1 MSQTHVP
8 PNPDKLGPPPHFSRP
23 PPSQRQP
30 KSAPNR
36 SSSSPAPPNGGR
48 LHTASTSPM
57 PTSSSLL
64 LLLLFLFLLTRASLA
79 GPVATEFLYPNFT
92 ASYLNFVDT
101 SGVFLA
107 SPNATFVAVI
117 ANPGGQQSRFYLS
130 LVHSATSTVVW
141 SANRDAAAPRDGTVA
156 LSLRGLIVSHPNG
169 SVLWSTPRLP
179 SPVRALRLLDSG
191 NFLLLD
197 AANATIWQSFD
208 HPTDTLISGQA
219 LPAGSSLTAS
229 VSANDFASG
238 DYSLVVT
245 AGDAIMTWKGGGQ
258 QYWSLSN
265 DVRSFKDSNSGV
277 AYMATNVTGLNLYST
292 EGKVVLQVFLPTS
305 DFRIVKLDPKG
316 RFHVF
321 SYSAANASSILDDE
335 FTAPTSNCDLPFPC
349 LSLGVCTAGANGSTC
364 SCPAR
369 FVNLES
375 GNCSPA
381 NGSLPPSSS
390 SSSSASCGGD
400 SDLATSYIQLGSGID
415 YFANKFA
422 SPTTSGNDISA
433 CRNLCTGNCTCLGF
447 FYRNSSESCYLMHNQ
462 LGSLYIRNAG
472 ESSSS
477 IGYIKTLVSGSSP
490 PNSGGT
496 SKTHLIA
503 ILLPTVAAF
512 LLIFVVVSAGIV
524 WWKRS
529 NDPRRLR
536 MRRPSK
542 RLATKEINLGR
553 QKSSKTASL
562 GTDDDEL
569 ADENDGGSDISIPG
583 LPTRFTY
590 KELEAATNYFRS
602 KIGSGGFGSV
612 YKGELPDSTTVAVKR
627 IESAGLQGRKEFCT
641 EIAIIG
647 NIRHVNLVRL
657 RGFCAQG
664 SRRLLVY
671 EYMNR
676 GSLDRSLFGVGPAL
690 EWQERVD
697 IAAGAARGLAYLHS
711 GCDHKIIHCDV
722 KPENI
727 LLHDGGQ
734 VKISD
739 FGLAKLLSPEQ
750 SGLFTTMR
758 GTRGYLAPE
767 WLTNAAISDRTDVYS
782 FGMVV
787 LEIVHGGKNRSGAS
801 DEGEEEEDG
810 SGSGWSSSA
819 AAAAAA
825 GGGYFPLAALEGHE
839 EGRYL
844 QLADQ
849 RLEGRVREEEV
860 ARVVKLALCCLH
872 EEPWLRPSMAVVVGM
887 LEGNMEVWEP
897 KVESL
902 NFLRLYGRGFMEP
915 PAAVGGSR
923 GGSESVGG
931 GVVASAGGDDNA
943 SRTSAVTGFVGDLSG
958 SVQ

>member
-1 MSQTHVP
+1 
-8 PNPDKLGPPPHFSRP
+8 
-23 PPSQRQP
+23 
-30 KSAPNR
+30 
-36 SSSSPAPPNGGR
+36 
-48 LHTASTSPM
+48 
-57 PTSSSLL
+57 
-64 LLLLFLFLLTRASLA
+64 
-79 GPVATEFLYPNFT
+79 
-92 ASYLNFVDT
+92 
-101 SGVFLA
+101 
-107 SPNATFVAVI
+107 
-117 ANPGGQQSRFYLS
+117 
-130 LVHSATSTVVW
+130 
-141 SANRDAAAPRDGTVA
+141 
-156 LSLRGLIVSHPNG
+156 
-169 SVLWSTPRLP
+169 
-179 SPVRALRLLDSG
+179 
-191 NFLLLD
+191 
-197 AANATIWQSFD
+197 
-208 HPTDTLISGQA
+208 
-219 LPAGSSLTAS
+219 
-229 VSANDFASG
+229 
-238 DYSLVVT
+238 
-245 AGDAIMTWKGGGQ
+245 
-258 QYWSLSN
+258 
-265 DVRSFKDSNSGV
+265 
-277 AYMATNVTGLNLYST
+277 MATNITGLNLYST
-292 EGKVVLQVFLPTS
+292 EGKVVLHVVLPTS
-305 DFRIVKLDPKG
+305 DFRIVKLDSTG

-321 SYSAANASSILDDE
+321 SYSAE
-335 FTAPTSNCDLPFPC
+335 FTAPTSSCDLPFPC
-349 LSLGVCTAGANGSTC
+349 QSLGVCTAGANDSTC

-369 FVNLES
+369 FVHLES

-390 SSSSASCGGD
+390 STSSASCGGD

-422 SPTTSGNDISA
+422 SPATSGNDISA
-433 CRNLCTGNCTCLGF
+433 CQNLCTGNCTCLGF
-447 FYRNSSESCYLMHNQ
+447 FYRNSSKSCYLMRNQ
-462 LGSLYIRNAG
+462 LGSLFKRNAG
-472 ESSSS
+472 ETWSS

-512 LLIFVVVSAGIV
+512 LLSFVVVTAGII

-529 NDPRRLR
+529 NDP
-536 MRRPSK
+536 S
-542 RLATKEINLGR
+542 
-553 QKSSKTASL
+553 
-562 GTDDDEL
+562 DDDEST
-569 ADENDGGSDISIPG
+569 DENDGGSDILIPG

-590 KELEAATNYFRS
+590 KELEAATNYFRN
-602 KIGSGGFGSV
+602 KIGSGGFGAV
-612 YKGELPDSTTVAVKR
+612 YKGELPDRTTVAVKR
-627 IESAGLQGRKEFCT
+627 IECAGLQGRKEFCT

-676 GSLDRSLFGVGPAL
+676 SSLDRSLFGVGPAL

-697 IAAGAARGLAYLHS
+697 IAGGAARGLAYLHA

-782 FGMVV
+782 FGMVL
-787 LEIVHGGKNRSGAS
+787 LEIVHGRKNRSGAS
-801 DEGEEEEDG
+801 EEGEEEEEG
-810 SGSGWSSSA
+810 SGS
-819 AAAAAA
+819 
-825 GGGYFPLAALEGHE
+825 GGGYFPLVALEGHE

-872 EEPWLRPSMAVVVGM
+872 EEPRLRPSMAVVVGM

-915 PAAVGGSR
+915 PAAVGGG
-923 GGSESVGG
+923 GGSERVGG
-931 GVVASAGGDDNA
+931 VAALAGGDDTA
-943 SRTSAVTGFVGDLSG
+943 SRTSAVTGHVADGSG
-958 SVQ
+958 SSNS

>member
-1 MSQTHVP
+1 
-8 PNPDKLGPPPHFSRP
+8 
-23 PPSQRQP
+23 
-30 KSAPNR
+30 
-36 SSSSPAPPNGGR
+36 
-48 LHTASTSPM
+48 M
-57 PTSSSLL
+57 PTSSSLFL
-64 LLLLFLFLLTRASLA
+64 LLLLFLFLLTGDSLA

-92 ASYLNFVDT
+92 ASYLNFVDN

-107 SPNATFVAVI
+107 SPNANFVAAI

-130 LVHSATSTVVW
+130 LTHSATRTVVW
-141 SANRDAAAPRDGTVA
+141 SANRDAPAPRDGTVT
-156 LSLRGLIVSHPNG
+156 LSTGGLVVSHPNG

-197 AANATIWQSFD
+197 AANATLWQSFD
-208 HPTDTLISGQA
+208 HPTDTLLSSQV
-219 LPAGSSLTAS
+219 LPAGSSLIAS
-229 VSANDFASG
+229 VSDNDFASG
-238 DYSLVVT
+238 DYSLVLT
-245 AGDAIMTWKGGGQ
+245 TGDAVMTWKGGAQ
-258 QYWSLSN
+258 QYWSLSK
-265 DVRSFKDSNSGV
+265 DVRSFKNSNSGV
-277 AYMATNVTGLNLYST
+277 TYMATNVTGLNLYST

-305 DFRIVKLDPKG
+305 DFRIVKLDPTG

-321 SYSAANASSILDDE
+321 SYSVANASSILDDE

-349 LSLGVCTAGANGSTC
+349 LSLGVCTARANGSTC

-369 FVNLES
+369 FVHLES

-422 SPTTSGNDISA
+422 SPATSGNDISA
-433 CRNLCTGNCTCLGF
+433 CQNLCTGNCTCLGF
-447 FYRNSSESCYLMHNQ
+447 FYWNSSKSCYLMRNT
-462 LGSLYIRNAG
+462 LGSLFNRNAG
-472 ESSSS
+472 ETSSS

-490 PNSGGT
+490 PTSGGT

-512 LLIFVVVSAGIV
+512 LLIFVVVSAGII

-536 MRRPSK
+536 MGRPSK

-553 QKSSKTASL
+553 HKSSRTQSL
-562 GTDDDEL
+562 VTDDDEST
-569 ADENDGGSDISIPG
+569 DENDGGSDTLIPG
-583 LPTRFTY
+583 LPTRFTF
-590 KELEAATNYFRS
+590 KELEAATNYFRN
-602 KIGSGGFGSV
+602 KIGSGGFGAV
-612 YKGELPDSTTVAVKR
+612 YKGELPDRTTVAVKR

-664 SRRLLVY
+664 NRRLLVY

-697 IAAGAARGLAYLHS
+697 IARGAARGLAYLHA

-782 FGMVV
+782 FGMVL
-787 LEIVHGGKNRSGAS
+787 LEIVHGRKNRSGGS
-801 DEGEEEEDG
+801 EEGEEVEEG
-810 SGSGWSSSA
+810 SGSGWSSA
-819 AAAAAA
+819 AAAR
-825 GGGYFPLAALEGHE
+825 GGYFPLVALEGHE
-839 EGRYL
+839 EGQYL

-849 RLEGRVREEEV
+849 RLEWRVREEEV

-915 PAAVGGSR
+915 PAAVGG
-923 GGSESVGG
+923 GSERVE
-931 GVVASAGGDDNA
+931 GVVALAGGDDTA
-943 SRTSAVTGFVGDLSG
+943 SRTSAVTGFAVDGSG
-958 SVQ
+958 SSNSCC

>member
-1 MSQTHVP
+1 
-8 PNPDKLGPPPHFSRP
+8 
-23 PPSQRQP
+23 
-30 KSAPNR
+30 
-36 SSSSPAPPNGGR
+36 
-48 LHTASTSPM
+48 M
-57 PTSSSLL
+57 PTSSSLFL
-64 LLLLFLFLLTRASLA
+64 LLLLFLFLLTRDSLA

-92 ASYLNFVDT
+92 ASYLNFVDN

-107 SPNATFVAVI
+107 SPNANFVAAI

-130 LVHSATSTVVW
+130 LTHSATRKVVW
-141 SANRDAAAPRDGTVA
+141 SANRDAPAPRDGTVT
-156 LSLRGLIVSHPNG
+156 LSTRGLVVSHPNG

-197 AANATIWQSFD
+197 AANATLWQSFD
-208 HPTDTLISGQA
+208 HPTDTLLSSQV
-219 LPAGSSLTAS
+219 LPAGSSLIAS
-229 VSANDFASG
+229 VSDNDFASG
-238 DYSLVVT
+238 DYSLVLT
-245 AGDAIMTWKGGGQ
+245 TGDAIMTWKGGAQ
-258 QYWSLSN
+258 QYWSLSK
-265 DVRSFKDSNSGV
+265 DVRSFKNSNSGV

-292 EGKVVLQVFLPTS
+292 EGKVVLQAFLPTS
-305 DFRIVKLDPKG
+305 DFRIVKLDPTG

-364 SCPAR
+364 NCPAR
-369 FVNLES
+369 FVQLES

-400 SDLATSYIQLGSGID
+400 SDLATTYIQLGSGID

-422 SPTTSGNDISA
+422 SPATSGNDISA
-433 CRNLCTGNCTCLGF
+433 CQNLCTGNCTCLGF
-447 FYRNSSESCYLMHNQ
+447 FYRNSSKSCYLMRNT
-462 LGSLYIRNAG
+462 LGSLFKRNAG
-472 ESSSS
+472 ETSSS

-490 PNSGGT
+490 PTSGGT

-512 LLIFVVVSAGIV
+512 LLIFVVVSAGII

-553 QKSSKTASL
+553 HKSSKTQSL
-562 GTDDDEL
+562 DTDDDEST
-569 ADENDGGSDISIPG
+569 DENDGGSDTLIPG
-583 LPTRFTY
+583 LPTRFTF
-590 KELEAATNYFRS
+590 KELEAATNYFRN
-602 KIGSGGFGSV
+602 KIGSGGFGAV
-612 YKGELPDSTTVAVKR
+612 YKGELPDRTTVAVKR

-664 SRRLLVY
+664 NRRLLVY

-697 IAAGAARGLAYLHS
+697 IARGAARGLAYLHA

-782 FGMVV
+782 FGMVL
-787 LEIVHGGKNRSGAS
+787 LEIVHGRKNRSGGS
-801 DEGEEEEDG
+801 EECEEEEEG
-810 SGSGWSSSA
+810 SGSGWSS
-819 AAAAAA
+819 AAAA
-825 GGGYFPLAALEGHE
+825 GGGYFPLVALEGHE

-849 RLEGRVREEEV
+849 RLEWRVREEEV

-915 PAAVGGSR
+915 PAAVGGGG
-923 GGSESVGG
+923 GGSEIVE
-931 GVVASAGGDDNA
+931 GVVALAGGDDTA
-943 SRTSAVTGFVGDLSG
+943 SRTSAVTGFAVDGSG
-958 SVQ
+958 SSNSCC

>member
-1 MSQTHVP
+1 
-8 PNPDKLGPPPHFSRP
+8 
-23 PPSQRQP
+23 
-30 KSAPNR
+30 
-36 SSSSPAPPNGGR
+36 
-48 LHTASTSPM
+48 M
-57 PTSSSLL
+57 PTSSSLFLL

-92 ASYLNFVDT
+92 ASYLNFVEN

-107 SPNATFVAVI
+107 SPNATFVAAI

-130 LVHSATSTVVW
+130 LTQSATTTVVW
-141 SANRDAAAPRDGTVA
+141 SANRDAPAPRDGTVT
-156 LSLRGLIVSHPNG
+156 LSPRGLVVSHPNG

-197 AANATIWQSFD
+197 AANATLWAHATLWQSFD
-208 HPTDTLISGQA
+208 HPTDTLLSSQV
-219 LPAGSSLTAS
+219 LPAGSSLIAS
-229 VSANDFASG
+229 VSDNDFASG
-238 DYSLVVT
+238 DYSLVLT
-245 AGDAIMTWKGGGQ
+245 TGDAIMTWKGGAQ
-258 QYWSLSN
+258 QYWSLSK
-265 DVRSFKDSNSGV
+265 DVRSFKNSNSGV

-292 EGKVVLQVFLPTS
+292 EGKVVLQAFLPTS
-305 DFRIVKLDPKG
+305 DFRIVKLDPTG

-321 SYSAANASSILDDE
+321 SYSAANASTILDDE

-349 LSLGVCTAGANGSTC
+349 LSLSAFAPQEPTAP
-364 SCPAR
+364 PAAAR
-369 FVNLES
+369 L
-375 GNCSPA
+375 
-381 NGSLPPSSS
+381 
-390 SSSSASCGGD
+390 ASCIW
-400 SDLATSYIQLGSGID
+400 DLLGSGID

-422 SPTTSGNDISA
+422 SPATSGNDISA
-433 CRNLCTGNCTCLGF
+433 CQNLCTGNCTCLGF
-447 FYRNSSESCYLMHNQ
+447 FYRNSSKSCYLMLNT
-462 LGSLYIRNAG
+462 LGSLFKRNAG
-472 ESSSS
+472 ETSSS

-512 LLIFVVVSAGIV
+512 LLIFVVVSAGII
-524 WWKRS
+524 WWKRR

-536 MRRPSK
+536 VRRPSK

-553 QKSSKTASL
+553 HKSSKTQSL
-562 GTDDDEL
+562 GTDDDEST
-569 ADENDGGSDISIPG
+569 DENDGGCDTLIPG

-590 KELEAATNYFRS
+590 KELEAATNFFRN
-602 KIGSGGFGSV
+602 KIGSGGFGAV
-612 YKGELPDSTTVAVKR
+612 YKGELPDRTTVAVKR

-664 SRRLLVY
+664 NRRLLVY

-697 IAAGAARGLAYLHS
+697 IARGAARGLAYLHA

-782 FGMVV
+782 FGMVL
-787 LEIVHGGKNRSGAS
+787 LEIVHGRKNRSGGS
-801 DEGEEEEDG
+801 EEGEEEEEG
-810 SGSGWSSSA
+810 SGSGWSS
-819 AAAAAA
+819 AAAA
-825 GGGYFPLAALEGHE
+825 GGGYFPLVALEGHE

-849 RLEGRVREEEV
+849 RLEWRVREEEV

-915 PAAVGGSR
+915 PAAVGGGG
-923 GGSESVGG
+923 GGSERVE
-931 GVVASAGGDDNA
+931 GVVASAGGDDTA
-943 SRTSAVTGFVGDLSG
+943 SRTSAVTGFVGDG
-958 SVQ
+958 SESSNSCC